1 LTSRFP
7 AWLALLLPLGLA
19 LAALREKASHFAQ
32 FAISFTMA
40 LLLVFE
46 LRLWDDL
53 CDIDRDRSE
62 HPERVLG
69 GSASLWPFWALVGL
83 LMAINF
89 ALAILLR
96 GWLVAAVLLGM
107 HVLLAAWY
115 GVRRQIQWLPVV
127 NYHVML
133 LKYPVIVWML
143 GALTVTDFV
152 GPPLLLAAAM
162 AYLALCIYEV
172 AHDKQLRQ
180 LRRAQII
187 AAVESVLLVAL
198 GCSSFLPAGW
208 LRLPP

>member
-7 AWLALLLPLGLA
+7 AWLALLLPLVLA

>member
-53 CDIDRDRSE
+53 CDVDRDRSE

-96 GWLVAAVLLGM
+96 GWLVAAMLLGL

-115 GVRRQIQWLPVV
+115 GVRSQTPWLPVV
-127 NYHVML
+127 SYHVVV

-143 GALTVTDFV
+143 GALTAADLV
-152 GPPLLLAAAM
+152 GPPLLLSAAM
-162 AYLALCIYEV
+162 VYLILCIYEV

-180 LRRAQII
+180 LRSAQFI
-187 AAVESVLLVAL
+187 AAVEFVLLVAL
-198 GCSSFLPAGW
+198 GCWAILSAGW

>member
-1 LTSRFP
+1 
-7 AWLALLLPLGLA
+7 
-19 LAALREKASHFAQ
+19 
-32 FAISFTMA
+32 
-40 LLLVFE
+40 
-46 LRLWDDL
+46 
-53 CDIDRDRSE
+53 
-62 HPERVLG
+62 
-69 GSASLWPFWALVGL
+69 
-83 LMAINF
+83 
-89 ALAILLR
+89 
-96 GWLVAAVLLGM
+96 M